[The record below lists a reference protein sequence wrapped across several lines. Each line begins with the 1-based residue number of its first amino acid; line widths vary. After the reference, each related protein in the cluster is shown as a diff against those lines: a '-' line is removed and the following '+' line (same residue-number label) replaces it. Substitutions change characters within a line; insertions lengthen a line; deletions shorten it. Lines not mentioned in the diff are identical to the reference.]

1 MKTSKDSL
9 QINAN
14 EDGTFSIEWDR
25 NDPRWQWMNDLT
37 DEQLSTIIKEN
48 SLPNET
54 ISSDSLNP
62 LSCWGVS

>member
-9 QINAN
+9 KINAN

-62 LSCWGVS
+62 